1 LKLQLIRRDYS
12 MVRIFKHY
20 IPFSLVL
27 VGLFEACVF
36 FSALPIAR
44 YINEHDSNQLIGFFY
59 TEFIYTLVVIF
70 SIAAA
75 GLYSR
80 HLRENLRGVVF
91 RSVLVLTVVF
101 FVMSFLFYLH
111 PTLFTARTSFI
122 YALMITGGTLIITR
136 TILFFLID
144 QEYFKK
150 QILVYGAG
158 NKAAHLNEL
167 RRKSDTRNM
176 KLMGFIPVED
186 EEVVVEENQLVNLT
200 DGLFNYISLNKID
213 EIVVAIDDRRKNF
226 AVDDVLEFKVKGVE
240 IIDISTFFERQTG
253 RIKLHALHPSNL
265 IFSDGFIHGGIDLYI
280 KRIFDIS
287 ASLILLLVTWPVM
300 LFTALAIMM
309 ESGFK
314 GTIFYRQVRV
324 GLFNKNF
331 EVFKFRSMS
340 MDAEKNGAQFA
351 QTSDPRV
358 TKVGDIIRKFRIDEL
373 PQLYNVLRGDMSF
386 VGPRP
391 ERPEFVK
398 DLSNTIKYYEIR
410 HYVKPGITGWAQICY
425 PYGATEADTRNKLEY
440 DLYYMK
446 NYSIFLDIMILL
458 QTMQV
463 VIWRQGSR

>member
-1 LKLQLIRRDYS
+1 

-20 IPFSLVL
+20 IPFSLVF

-36 FSALPIAR
+36 FSSVPIAR
-44 YINEHDSNQLIGFFY
+44 YINKYDVNQFNGFFY
-59 TEFIYTLVVIF
+59 TEFIYTLIVIL

-91 RSVLVLTVVF
+91 RVILVLTFVF

-111 PTLFTARTSFI
+111 PALFTARTSFI

-136 TILFFLID
+136 TFLFFFIN
-144 QEYFKK
+144 QEFFKK
-150 QILVYGAG
+150 QIIVYGAG
-158 NKAAHLNEL
+158 KKASHLNEL
-167 RRKSDTRNM
+167 RRKSDTRNI
-176 KLMGFIPVED
+176 KLVGFIPIEGQ
-186 EEVVVEENQLVNLT
+186 EVVVGENQLVDLPS
-200 DGLFNYISLNKID
+200 GLFSYISVNKID

-226 AVDDVLEFKVKGVE
+226 AVDEVLECRVKGIE

-265 IFSDGFIHGGIDLYI
+265 IFSDGFIQGGLDLYI
-280 KRIFDIS
+280 KRVFDVS
-287 ASLILLLVTWPVM
+287 ASLLLLLLTWPVM
-300 LFTALAIMM
+300 LITAFAIMF

-314 GTIFYRQVRV
+314 GTIFYRQIRV

-358 TKVGDIIRKFRIDEL
+358 TKVGDVIRKFRIDEL
-373 PQLYNVLRGDMSF
+373 PQLYNVLIGDMSF

-398 DLSNTIKYYEIR
+398 DLSETIKYYEIR

-458 QTMQV
+458 QTIQV